1 MIIKYIH
8 RILWLAGLVLLQV
21 LVLNNVNIGG
31 YATPFLYVYL
41 MIKLDSETSRN
52 SLLLWGFALG
62 LLVDIFSDTPGINTS
77 ATVFLA
83 FMRPS
88 LLKLFVPRDVIENI
102 IPSFKTIGITPFL
115 KYLSI
120 SVVIH
125 TALLLTVEYFS
136 FVHLAELLLKI
147 IFSSILTISCIMAM
161 EGIRNK

>member
-1 MIIKYIH
+1 M
-8 RILWLAGLVLLQV
+8 AGLVLLQV

-31 YATPFLYVYL
+31 YATPFIYVYL

-102 IPSFKTIGITPFL
+102 VPSFKTIGITPFL